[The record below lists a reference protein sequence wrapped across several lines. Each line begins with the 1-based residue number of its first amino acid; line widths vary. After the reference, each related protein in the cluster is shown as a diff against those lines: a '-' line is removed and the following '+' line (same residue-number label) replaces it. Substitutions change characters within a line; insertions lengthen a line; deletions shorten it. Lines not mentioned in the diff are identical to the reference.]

1 MCRAGAYGRVIR
13 LLQQLPETSRLAQVN
28 ADRAPDHVRQ
38 SAGMDTTTWSLGD
51 QLLATISDQL
61 SIANWQR
68 SGGKG
73 KKPELLTDSKKRRRG
88 KPDVTAVDTFGA
100 QAVRDALD
108 KLGGVQR

>member
-38 SAGMDTTTWSLGD
+38 TAGMDTSTWSLGD

-73 KKPELLTDSKKRRRG
+73 KKPQLLTDPKRRRG
-88 KPDVTAVDTFGA
+88 KPEKTAADTFGA

-108 KLGGVQR
+108 KLGGVTR